1 MFYLC
6 YDPLCH
12 HLLKYSYLGMAGLI
26 DTSKTTWTSVSVR
39 VQGKK
44 MKEKA
49 KEKKKTR
56 ISLPNR
62 KSCVDT
68 TKGDVAD

>member
-1 MFYLC
+1 
-6 YDPLCH
+6 
-12 HLLKYSYLGMAGLI
+12 MAGLI